1 MSDER
6 SADKTPDEIAA
17 GIEERKRLAKEKT
30 WRARQ
35 RLIGSTLVGAFA
47 FGKMLTVPAVVP
59 PDTGVLGFGV
69 SGPEVFWTAVLL
81 LAFGVASFDQILKAT
96 GRG

>member
-6 SADKTPDEIAA
+6 TERTPEEIAA
-17 GIEERKRLAKEKT
+17 GIEERKAREREKM

-47 FGKMLTVPAVVP
+47 FGKVVTVPAAT
-59 PDTGVLGFGV
+59 DGGVLGLGV
-69 SGPEVFWTAVLL
+69 SGPEVFWIGVLL
-81 LAFGVASFDQILKAT
+81 LAFGIASFDQLLRAL

>member
-6 SADKTPDEIAA
+6 VQDKTPEEIAA
-17 GIEERKRLAKEKT
+17 GIEERKNRDKEKT

-35 RLIGSTLVGAFA
+35 RLVGSTLVGAFA
-47 FGKMLTVPAVVP
+47 FGKMVTVPAA
-59 PDTGVLGFGV
+59 TEGGVLGLGV
-69 SGPEVFWTAVLL
+69 SGPEVFWTAILL
-81 LAFGVASFDQILKAT
+81 LAFGVASFDQILRAM